1 MNYNRKLTILNKL
14 FPLRIEVDIKTL
26 HQCIEEEMNKS
37 DDLIDGSLI
46 DFCVSLIEEAN
57 TNSNVIITKNNEEK
71 HLTKILD
78 VIKSRKEIEKN

>member
-1 MNYNRKLTILNKL
+1 MNYNIKLTILNKL

-78 VIKSRKEIEKN
+78 VIKSIKEIEKN

>member
-78 VIKSRKEIEKN
+78 VIKSIKEIEKN